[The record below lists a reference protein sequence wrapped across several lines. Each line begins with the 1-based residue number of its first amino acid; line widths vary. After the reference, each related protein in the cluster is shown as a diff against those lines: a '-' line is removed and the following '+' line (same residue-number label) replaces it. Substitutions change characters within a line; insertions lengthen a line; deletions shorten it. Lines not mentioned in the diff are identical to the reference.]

1 MNKINGQKLLPPSK
15 GLTVSQKKL
24 NSGQLVP
31 YKNIK
36 QSVSEKVKKEDKKPT
51 QKKETLLGNV
61 IAIKRTVLKIEKLL
75 GSRNALIIKQK
86 KTVDREDRDKKRKER
101 EEKLEQKKESKN
113 LDGKT
118 PNVPGVGIVDYIK
131 NFLKWVIIGRAF
143 MLFSKFIP
151 NIISFAK
158 NFKFIYD
165 IFKTIT
171 GVVFD
176 GLVTF
181 IEWTDKA
188 GKKVREIAG
197 ALGGEPF
204 QKAFDNFSG
213 ALTTFMNLALIA
225 GMATMGGSD
234 LGVGD
239 ALDDISPSKPGKTP
253 SRRKPG
259 SPRITQGKGGR
270 PGRIPRIRNPF
281 RNIPK
286 LTGRLPGRPKLTGS
300 VPDRPQLPG
309 STTKPSALS
318 GAKLGAKTLLKSL
331 RPLLRGMVIG
341 GLIDFGLSVAL
352 GENPGRAAFGAVGAT
367 LLGIIGGALGGPFAA
382 FTAIGGGML
391 GDWAGRKL
399 YDVFFGNQLPSKSKP
414 QKKNAGGSI
423 KPKTGQPVKTKRSIP
438 QRNTIKAPTK
448 SPVKKGQPGKDVGGQ
463 KSIQK
468 LFPDPSRKLS
478 MSEWNMLGYAG
489 TYLQYEAQYE
499 SQKNKP
505 NPFKALTKVSEAVAT
520 APLIGRL
527 LQAPVN
533 AALGEKPDKLAF
545 KSFSESISYITNV
558 LSTTKVN
565 EAVSLIRNNIKV
577 FAEGGEIPT
586 RELVSTRNKSS
597 DYGELFESIFGK
609 DIENSFNKSLDAIK
623 KEVDK
628 RTKDGVPN
636 PNDPNDPDN
645 PQGDTTPGARL
656 RDGSNAQIE
665 ADLLEYFTALYGKN
679 AAIGIVANLRRESG
693 YRTKT
698 PDNKLYEGMA
708 QWSRNERWP
717 RFVKW
722 AESKGMDPYSRNA
735 QAQYVAIELK
745 QLGTDNRL
753 KQAKTPEEA
762 ASLFYNEFERG
773 YYSKPVQGN
782 RYDPNNEHENLNKE
796 FIKDITKRN
805 PDIGKRISE
814 VVIQPKPIPGMPPG
828 TIVTGGQL
836 PSKYV
841 NTTDYGEDRGTH
853 IHAGEDYPVNQGTK
867 VSIVVPGKVVDAN
880 FSGGAAGG
888 NILITHD
895 DGSQTRYLHM
905 SEIYVKPGDTVKS
918 GQVIG
923 ATGGEKGTKGAGR
936 STGPHLHFEYYK
948 TTKSGHTD
956 PKPYADKYFRFGGDV
971 KVTKPT
977 PSTPASTPGQKPEGK
992 TGTELYEEM
1001 MILQKPVVRTIK
1013 INKDVYTER
1022 KGGVYTKNGTKITKQ
1037 EFDNAI
1043 KSQPN
1048 WWDNLNPFK
1057 PAAKPPEKAS
1067 IPKGG
1072 PGTPDVFAGGN
1083 MQGGGYVNSNYK
1095 NINKPNMINDYDPLD
1110 DSEPVIFIQPVI
1122 IREQIPVAQKNSM
1135 SFPGNTTLNSI
1146 SAKSTSLSR

>member
-1 MNKINGQKLLPPSK
+1 MDKINGQKLLPSSK
-15 GLTVSQKKL
+15 ALTVSQKKL
-24 NSGQLVP
+24 SSSQLVP

-36 QSVSEKVKKEDKKPT
+36 QSVSEKIKKEDKKVTPR
-51 QKKETLLGNV
+51 KETLLGNV
-61 IAIKRTVLKIEKLL
+61 ITIKRTVLKIEKLL
-75 GSRNALIIKQK
+75 GNRNTMVLKEK
-86 KTVDREDRDKKRKER
+86 KNIDREDRDKKRKER

-118 PNVPGVGIVDYIK
+118 PNIPGVGIVDYIK

-151 NIISFAK
+151 NIVSFAK
-158 NFKFIYD
+158 RFKFVYD

-171 GVVFD
+171 GIVFD

-234 LGVGD
+234 LGVGN
-239 ALDDISPSKPGKTP
+239 ALDDISPDKPGKTP

-270 PGRIPRIRNPF
+270 PGRIPKIKNPF

-309 STTKPSALS
+309 SAAKPSGLS

-367 LLGIIGGALGGPFAA
+367 LLGVIGGALGGPFAA

-438 QRNTIKAPTK
+438 QRNAIKPPTK
-448 SPVKKGQPGKDVGGQ
+448 GTVKKGQPGKDVGGQ

-478 MSEWNMLGYAG
+478 VSEWNMLGYAG
-489 TYLQYEAQYE
+489 TYADYEQEYE
-499 SQKNKP
+499 RQKNKP
-505 NPFKALTKVSEAVAT
+505 NPFKALTKVSETVAT

-527 LQAPVN
+527 LQAPIN

-545 KSFSESISYITNV
+545 KSFSDSISYITNV
-558 LSTTKVN
+558 LSTNKVN

-628 RTKDGVPN
+628 RTRDGVVN

-645 PQGDTTPGARL
+645 PQGETTPGARL
-656 RDGSNAQIE
+656 RDGSNAEIE

-735 QAQYVAIELK
+735 QAQYIAVELK

-753 KQAKTPEEA
+753 KKSKTPEEA

-773 YYSKPVQGN
+773 SESKPVKGSQYN
-782 RYDPNNEHENLNKE
+782 PDNIHENLNKE
-796 FIKDITKRN
+796 FIQDISKRN
-805 PDIGKRISE
+805 PDIGKRADK
-814 VVIQPKPIPGMPPG
+814 VVIRPSVSEAM
-828 TIVTGGQL
+828 VTGGL
-836 PSKYV
+836 KP
-841 NTTDYGEDRGTH
+841 
-853 IHAGEDYPVNQGTK
+853 
-867 VSIVVPGKVVDAN
+867 
-880 FSGGAAGG
+880 
-888 NILITHD
+888 
-895 DGSQTRYLHM
+895 
-905 SEIYVKPGDTVKS
+905 SEIPVTSRQGWRWGKMHKGIDMDGGDGAPISSAQDAQVVFAGDTGGGYGNEVVLRYSNGAETRFAHLKS
-918 GQVIG
+918 LGVTTGQSIKAGQLIG
-923 ATGGEKGTKGAGR
+923 KQG
-936 STGPHLHFEYYK
+936 STGSSTASHLHFEYYPNGGARTYEGYGDAFSVK
-948 TTKSGHTD
+948 DS
-956 PKPYADKYFRFGGDV
+956 YFRYGGNV
-971 KVTKPT
+971 KPKVSAKPLSSEPLSPEQRNSIQNALVKKGQIPLT
-977 PSTPASTPGQKPEGK
+977 VNGQNYILEAVPNSPGSVRVFKPKNLLGYREEIDLTGGKNKFILDAAKQKINTMYP
-992 TGTELYEEM
+992 
-1001 MILQKPVVRTIK
+1001 ILQKQSS
-1013 INKDVYTER
+1013 NE
-1022 KGGVYTKNGTKITKQ
+1022 
-1037 EFDNAI
+1037 
-1043 KSQPN
+1043 
-1048 WWDNLNPFK
+1048 
-1057 PAAKPPEKAS
+1057 
-1067 IPKGG
+1067 GG
-1072 PGTPDVFAGGN
+1072 PTSPTYGGGG
-1083 MQGGGYVNSNYK
+1083 MQGGGYLNMNYK
-1095 NINKPNMINDYDPLD
+1095 NISRPSMINDYDPLD
-1110 DSEPVIFIQPVI
+1110 DSEPMIYIQPVI